1 MKRPSRDGVF
11 IAAAKSANTMKPTLF
26 AIAARTGRAKR
37 VRRVYA
43 AARHTRFARQTMTL
57 CRTAQ
62 EIDMNWDR
70 IEGNWKKIKGNVLEQ
85 WDGLTDDQLSS
96 RIQETYG
103 SSDDEAERELTD
115 WQQRLSEIN
124 RAVRM

>member
-1 MKRPSRDGVF
+1 
-11 IAAAKSANTMKPTLF
+11 
-26 AIAARTGRAKR
+26 
-37 VRRVYA
+37 
-43 AARHTRFARQTMTL
+43 
-57 CRTAQ
+57 
-62 EIDMNWDR
+62 MNWDR
-70 IEGNWKKIKGNVLEQ
+70 IDGNWKKLKGNALEQ
-85 WDGLTDDQLSS
+85 WDGLTEDQLSS